1 MGIEA
6 SCNRQINY
14 LRISITDRCNLRC
27 RYCMPPEGVEYKSHD
42 DIMRYEEVERF
53 ARVALEAGIDRFRLT
68 GGEPLVRRGVLK
80 LVESL
85 ARLPGLNEL
94 SMTSN
99 GYYLE
104 DRAYELKQAGLDR
117 INISLDTLKAERFKK
132 ITRVDG
138 LDRVR
143 RGIDRARK
151 VGLNPVK
158 INVVIIRDFNDDEIL
173 DFVNLSRKE
182 GLQVRFIELM
192 PLNGESKERQ
202 KDYLPTAEIIT
213 RIKQAGYQLK
223 PLDIIGSGPA
233 RNYEIVGGEGR
244 LGFISPL
251 SHNFCSSCN
260 RLRLT
265 ADGYLK
271 PCLAEDREFK
281 LYDEAG
287 RLLSQENL
295 AKILAQACRVKPA
308 AHSLTK
314 EQQLARNMSQ
324 IGG

>member
-27 RYCMPPEGVEYKSHD
+27 RYCMPPEGVEYKSHN
-42 DIMRYEEVERF
+42 DIMRYEEIESFV
-53 ARVALEAGIDRFRLT
+53 RVALEAGINRFRLT
-68 GGEPLVRRGVLK
+68 GGEPLVRKGVTS

-85 ARLPGLNEL
+85 APLPGLKEL
-94 SMTSN
+94 TMTTN
-99 GYYLE
+99 GYCLE
-104 DRAYELKQAGLDR
+104 DRAQELKKVGLDR
-117 INISLDTLKAERFKK
+117 INISLDTLKAERFKR

-138 LDRVR
+138 LGQVR
-143 RGIDRARK
+143 RGIDRAQRA
-151 VGLNPVK
+151 GLNPVK

-173 DFVNLSRKE
+173 DFVNFSREE

-202 KDYLPTAEIIT
+202 GGYLPAAEIIT

-223 PLDIIGSGPA
+223 PLDIKGSGPA
-233 RNYEIVGGEGR
+233 LNYEIAGGEGR

-265 ADGYLK
+265 SDGYLK
-271 PCLAEDREFK
+271 PCLSGSREFS
-281 LYDEAG
+281 LYDETGRLFPEEKLAELLNQACEVKPPAHDLTAG
-287 RLLSQENL
+287 R
-295 AKILAQACRVKPA
+295 
-308 AHSLTK
+308 
-314 EQQLARNMSQ
+314 QLARNMSQ